1 MASSINGLGDYFS
14 QYNEVSTSKTSADS
28 LETSINSTDYS
39 TASQDELMK
48 VCKDF
53 ESYFLEQVFKSMKKM
68 VPESKDKSS
77 TGSSYLDYFGD
88 SLVQEMAASATE
100 TNDFG
105 IAKMLYEQM
114 KRNYNV
120 SEE

>member
-68 VPESKDKSS
+68 VPESEDKSS

>member
-1 MASSINGLGDYFS
+1 MASSIKGLGDYYS
-14 QYNEVSTSKTSADS
+14 QYSESGTSKTSAES
-28 LETSINSTDYS
+28 LETSLNSTDYS
-39 TASQDELMK
+39 AATQDELMK

-68 VPESKDKSS
+68 VPESDEKSS
-77 TGSSYLDYFGD
+77 SGSSYLDYFGD

-114 KRNYNV
+114 KRNYNI